1 MESVKDKDVWFLR
14 LDKGEDLFSTLE
26 NWAAKE
32 EIKSGHLSG
41 IGALEQSELGAY
53 HLDRKEYDKKVFP
66 DIMELLSLEG
76 NLSFNNGK
84 PFFHI
89 HAVLGDHQYNTFGGH
104 LFSAT
109 VAVTCEIHFRVFN
122 HDVIRKPNE
131 KIGLSL
137 LSFCQMS

>member
-89 HAVLGDHQYNTFGGH
+89 HA
-104 LFSAT
+104 SA
-109 VAVTCEIHFRVFN
+109 H
-122 HDVIRKPNE
+122 H
-131 KIGLSL
+131 SW
-137 LSFCQMS
+137 S